1 MDPYLERP
9 ALWPDVHLEIMRSI
23 RATLT
28 PKVAPNY
35 YVAVEQRAYITYT
48 NPTSFLGR
56 PDVVLVGPQRQL
68 GVALPSGNGGAAVLE
83 RPLTL
88 ALPMPDQV
96 IERYLEIRD
105 GATHQVVTVIEV
117 LSPSNKQPGERRQ
130 QCMRVRIFAVFE
142 RAAGDP
148 LGKQQGVPPPR
159 TTFGQRDGRLQA

>member
-1 MDPYLERP
+1 MTLTGQEVTTMPSPFPGMDPYLERP

-23 RATLT
+23 RAALT

-35 YVAVEQRAYITYT
+35 FAAVEQRTYITYT

-56 PDVVLVGPQRQL
+56 PDVVSVGPQRQP
-68 GVALPSGNGGAAVLE
+68 GIALPSGNGGAAVLE

-105 GATHQVVTVIEV
+105 GATHQPAARMRFSAN
-117 LSPSNKQPGERRQ
+117 LRERTSRGSA
-130 QCMRVRIFAVFE
+130 IPAS
-142 RAAGDP
+142 
-148 LGKQQGVPPPR
+148 
-159 TTFGQRDGRLQA
+159 